1 MHKGDRGGAGGLW
14 ENGVVRTELVVIT
27 VLDTPFFA
35 VGQLQSVCNGVKQRQ
50 GWDAAVADTELAVRH
65 RIGVTN
71 PRLYLAGSKGRRVR
85 SGLLTLH
92 PTSSPLVKSRPA
104 RLDTPNPG
112 HPVGLAYGDKVGRY
126 RIGATRVGDRG
137 RSCNAAGV
145 RHWGMKMGFRG
156 GGENEGR
163 AALLG
168 LGMSFKCWIAQHA
181 GGTCTH
187 GTTRMALVGAW
198 GVELRV

>member
-1 MHKGDRGGAGGLW
+1 MHKGDRGGAGGLC
-14 ENGVVRTELVVIT
+14 GRMELCVPSWWLH
-27 VLDTPFFA
+27 VLPCWTHRFA
-35 VGQLQSVCNGVKQRQ
+35 VGQLQSVCNGVKKRQ

-156 GGENEGR
+156 
-163 AALLG
+163 
-168 LGMSFKCWIAQHA
+168 
-181 GGTCTH
+181 
-187 GTTRMALVGAW
+187 V
-198 GVELRV
+198 